1 MVIVCPNLS
10 NKEVAR
16 EFQELVDAT
25 SENAAYH
32 IWSMNNGY
40 NIDTAPNG
48 EPSILFQT
56 LLDQFGGDRK
66 KAIAE
71 KAKTYSNSFVKWF
84 GDWTLS
90 DKTDVS
96 KVVDKNG
103 EPLVVYH
110 GGSNTNVF
118 DTTGRKGRGAGIQK
132 GITGTY
138 FTTSKTNARSYEDIY
153 TYKNSDQWIDMAEY
167 ANSDAITEEEK
178 NQIDKRWE
186 IEKPATRGF
195 YLNIRNPLYT
205 QYAKQ
210 DDGYAQKNSDTSDY
224 DGQHIVISDKDY
236 EEYVATNP
244 NQIKS
249 IQNKGDFSRK
259 NNDVYGEDVSESQMY
274 QTFIDYN
281 NDKKSAVQQS
291 VTKHMQQNPDATIEE
306 VNDVVSE
313 TEEQFN
319 QQQQKSIAQRTKET
333 LIEAYGLVAHVDENG
348 RVVYEGPDVIV
359 QFVQYLEDELGEHE
373 GWYDYNSLSNA
384 AHNVI
389 KIAMN
394 GNSFATFKHELA
406 HHYIR
411 MFWGTPLIQN
421 ALGAVYK
428 EGMTMQELEEALVDE
443 ITSRTGVLFNDDV
456 EQKTFYTKFW
466 EKFSEMLAKAFNI
479 KNKTYKEML
488 LNNTAK
494 AYMLNEQ
501 QKANPKYKEKFQ
513 MHNGRMYM
521 DKYTKRKKEA
531 REKKK
536 QQAFKSHYQFT
547 NSERRDQRVVKTI
560 VDEAVRR
567 KRSMQ
572 NYKDITDKEV
582 VALNVFEQDVLE
594 FVEALKQ
601 QREMEVQKLK
611 AIGKS
616 ESYARRMSGDSS
628 KELQMNVD
636 IIGKFID
643 NAEKELGVAV
653 NRFRSAKSAMFMKV
667 TIKTEEDPTTGD
679 INTTYVNASE
689 YGVDPNVSQKDFSF
703 EELSR
708 LGRDLIS
715 YYTDIYSDINQMLEN
730 RTVNKLYTEEQL
742 QLIKDRLETIKSLV
756 DEVSALYKEGLYE
769 RCVQFVDQYVEN
781 YSKNH
786 PGVLDEEHVERLKI
800 NFHKW
805 IDGQFDLGMG
815 SRFSVHYL
823 AENWLGIAEWSQS
836 PIIRMMHQII
846 FDNNSQNEEDVIKR
860 KNELYS
866 ARERAKKAL
875 MKKFSFKSL
884 FTTFDKM
891 FMEYDE
897 NGFPTGNFLS
907 KVNKGKFYRK
917 RSVFIDELLY
927 SKGGIED
934 KIREAIGD
942 PNYELDVNPNGMPIF
957 PDDERC
963 ENIEIEYLVKYNDFL
978 SENCERQY
986 TPQYYKE
993 RLRILCNLDKDMQPT
1008 DDSSTKALHAQNEIQ
1023 SEIDKI
1029 LKPCIIKGRPHT
1041 ELLEP
1046 DQIYALQQLEN
1057 QRTLLSSPYDSYGR
1071 KRQEGTDE
1079 YYVYQRLKA
1088 WKDFLKDKN
1097 IVYEIDKESFE
1108 ESLEKSK
1115 NKKQFRRLNTYRKID
1130 SRFWDIFSDH
1140 LGRVEDAELE
1150 ELQWQRTQLLSI
1162 LKSRGLSKPNLDIVW
1177 DEVNGRI
1184 KPEWEEFFQNLKELD
1199 TKIKNRR
1206 IKLSKGKKTSA
1217 KDAEFID
1224 SMIDRRPALKDKDTW
1239 YQHMSE
1245 AIKKRHYSTKAPGAK
1260 TKAEEEIKRLL
1271 RYVDKNG
1278 KSHELSIFNV
1288 TYPKQARLKDSEGE
1302 FSTIVREPIRAYS
1315 IINVEKSDEN
1325 WVNKNFDRESD
1336 EVVQPKMSK
1345 YKDERYEKILG
1356 DGAPKEV
1363 KEYYD
1368 LLKST
1373 MRDAYA
1379 NISFLG
1385 KYDDMLPQ
1393 TCARASSILSRFS
1406 WRFWKSIPFII
1417 KREFDVTENDT
1428 DINEVVFKQ
1437 RKDNTITGAIPV
1449 RYIKRLDDPRFVNGD
1464 IMRSVLQFYAMSKN
1478 YSSMQNVA
1486 PIFTSLHEQMLKSG
1500 SDEQAKV
1507 AKGFIHRQ
1515 VYGKTKTGIPDGVLT
1530 KTVKRLLK
1538 GLQITRAASV
1548 IGLLGFGLTAG
1559 TVATLDALL
1568 SFIANVSTRRN
1579 TGLSDTISA
1588 LWIMTKSIPQLI
1600 VNAGGIK
1607 KSKAGYGIVN
1617 TMLEHFGFDN
1627 VLGTIKNSDK
1637 NQVYRALLNDGYS
1650 GIAFLPFSL
1659 GEKFI
1664 NTVTLISSLN
1674 AHRLYRGEFLSREAF
1689 FRKANEDGL
1698 TRSQAIKLWFK
1709 AGRLYNAYTI
1719 DKQGNLVPK
1728 TKTKVGLALASM
1740 SKESREALENSIR
1753 SRNKSKAASFNAL
1766 VLSSETSQLQ
1776 TNILFNW
1783 ISMMRNFLIIGFWER
1798 FSKLNDFYEYDSDE
1812 MSEGE
1817 KEQMRADQANYSG
1830 GLNFMTGEITT
1841 GRFRGALR
1849 TVFAR
1854 DNGKHSALGRMQK
1867 NIADILKYFYK
1878 TQIARNDK
1886 YDVRKELKLSEA
1898 DLNGFNL
1905 ACAELT
1911 IITLS
1916 MIASGWFHNKYAGDH
1931 DDDYWFQLIDLILLR
1946 MPIERLTLWNPDTIM
1961 ELVRSITAGKT
1972 VLDRFVFGSI
1982 LKQAIKDYK
1991 EHDFNYSDYERVKSG
2006 SFKGETALYRD
2017 ALKLTSF
2024 LGTYNLYR
2032 NTHTNALRESK
2043 KFYTKLGDVNP
2054 ASLLWKSKKELEAEK
2069 QSQEQF
2075 EPADIYGGGFSY

>member
-10 NKEVAR
+10 NKEVAM

-25 SENAAYH
+25 SEQAAYH

-84 GDWTLS
+84 GDWTQE
-90 DKTDVS
+90 DKSNVS
-96 KVVDKNG
+96 EIVDENG
-103 EPLVVYH
+103 EPFVVYH
-110 GGSNTNVF
+110 GGTVKDGSFEKLDGEILQIENGRRAHVESVVKKTQKESP
-118 DTTGRKGRGAGIQK
+118 DTTV
-132 GITGTY
+132 
-138 FTTSKTNARSYEDIY
+138 
-153 TYKNSDQWIDMAEY
+153 
-167 ANSDAITEEEK
+167 EE
-178 NQIDKRWE
+178 
-186 IEKPATRGF
+186 
-195 YLNIRNPLYT
+195 
-205 QYAKQ
+205 
-210 DDGYAQKNSDTSDY
+210 
-224 DGQHIVISDKDY
+224 
-236 EEYVATNP
+236 
-244 NQIKS
+244 
-249 IQNKGDFSRK
+249 
-259 NNDVYGEDVSESQMY
+259 M
-274 QTFIDYN
+274 
-281 NDKKSAVQQS
+281 
-291 VTKHMQQNPDATIEE
+291 
-306 VNDVVSE
+306 NDVVSDA
-313 TEEQFN
+313 EEEYN
-319 QQQQKSIAQRTKET
+319 QNLSKSIVEKTKDC
-333 LIEAYGLVAHVDENG
+333 IIKAYGLTKKVDESG
-348 RVVYEGPDVIV
+348 RVRYEGNDVV
-359 QFVQYLEDELGEHE
+359 VEFVQYLEDELGEHE

-443 ITSRTGVLFNDDV
+443 MTSRTGVLFQDDV

-479 KNKTYKEML
+479 KNNTYKEIL
-488 LNNTAK
+488 LNNAAK
-494 AYMLNEQ
+494 AYVLNEQ

-786 PGVLDEEHVERLKI
+786 PGVLDEEHAERLKI

-860 KNELYS
+860 KNELYA
-866 ARERAKKAL
+866 ARERAKKSL
-875 MKKFSFKSL
+875 MKKFNFKSL
-884 FTTFDKM
+884 FTTFDKT

-934 KIREAIGD
+934 KIREVIGD

-963 ENIEIEYLVKYNDFL
+963 EKIEIEYLVKYNDFL
-978 SENCERQY
+978 SQNCERQY
-986 TPQYYKE
+986 TPEYYKE

-1206 IKLSKGKKTSA
+1206 ITLSKGKKTSA

-1271 RYVDKNG
+1271 RYVDKND

-1336 EVVQPKMSK
+1336 EVIQPKISE
-1345 YKDERYEKILG
+1345 YKDERYEKVLG
-1356 DGAPKEV
+1356 DDAPKEV
-1363 KEYYD
+1363 KEYYN

-1406 WRFWKSIPFII
+1406 WRFWKSVPFII

-1449 RYIKRLDDPRFVNGD
+1449 RYIKRLDDPRFINGD
-1464 IMRSVLQFYAMSKN
+1464 LMRSVLQFYAMSKN
-1478 YSSMQNVA
+1478 YISMQSVA

-1548 IGLLGFGLTAG
+1548 IGLLGFNITAG

-1568 SFIANVSTRRN
+1568 SFIANVATRRN

-1588 LWIMTKSIPQLI
+1588 IYIMTKSIPQLI
-1600 VNAGGIK
+1600 INAGGIK
-1607 KSKAGYGIVN
+1607 KSKYGYGIIN

-1627 VLGTIKNSDK
+1627 VLGTIKSSDK
-1637 NQVYRALLNDGYS
+1637 NQVRRALLNDGFS
-1650 GIAFLPFSL
+1650 GLAFFPFSI

-1664 NTVTLISSLN
+1664 NTITLVSSLN
-1674 AHRLYRGEFLSREAF
+1674 AHRLYRGKFLSREAF

-1698 TRSQAIKLWFK
+1698 TRGQAKRLWMK
-1709 AGRLYNAYTI
+1709 PGNRLYDAYTI
-1719 DKQGNLVPK
+1719 DKKGNLVPK
-1728 TKTKVGLALASM
+1728 TKTKAGLALASM

-1753 SRNKSKAASFNAL
+1753 AKNKSKAASFNAL

-1817 KEQMRADQANYSG
+1817 KEQMRTDQANYSG
-1830 GLNFMTGEITT
+1830 GINFMTGEITT

-1849 TVFAR
+1849 LLFSR
-1854 DNGKHSALGRMQK
+1854 DNGKHSALGRMFK
-1867 NIADILKYFYK
+1867 NWGDLLKYFHK
-1878 TQIARNDK
+1878 TQIARQDK

-1898 DLNGFNL
+1898 DLNGFNM
-1905 ACAELT
+1905 ACAEL
-1911 IITLS
+1911 IIIALS
-1916 MIASGWFHNKYAGDH
+1916 MMASGWFHNKYAGDY
-1931 DDDYWFQLIDLILLR
+1931 DDEYWFQLIDLILLR

-1972 VLDRFVFGSI
+1972 FSDRLVFGSI

-1991 EHDFNYSDYERVKSG
+1991 EHDFNYSDYERVKDG

-2043 KFYTKLGDVNP
+2043 KFYTKLGDFNP